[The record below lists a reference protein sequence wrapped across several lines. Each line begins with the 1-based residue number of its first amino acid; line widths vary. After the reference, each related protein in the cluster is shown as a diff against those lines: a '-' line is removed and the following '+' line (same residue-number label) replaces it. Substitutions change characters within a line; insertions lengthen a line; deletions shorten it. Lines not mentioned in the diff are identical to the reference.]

1 MNNCPKC
8 GNPLQVGT
16 SSCPIC
22 GTNILATT
30 TEPAPIAPA
39 PVAAAPVAPA
49 VVQTTEKKE
58 VVATPAVQAQAPTP
72 APVEAQKVEVQKIE
86 TTVTTQNVVAPTP
99 APAPAPVPTEVVVQP
114 TVVEPTVAP
123 EPTPEVQKPITES
136 EIAPT
141 IKTIEAGTP
150 VPSIPASLSADAP
163 TEVAAPTKGKTKKNR
178 AGIKMNKNA
187 LIIGIVIIAA
197 LVGVYFMTMGN
208 TNTLKNNPNNQPAE
222 EENLASTSVSSHGYK
237 IKLADGW
244 VSSEDGQNVVVT
256 NVNGTVAIKLD
267 HNSTS
272 LDKITKETIEGYFK
286 NRTEFSNTKVSET
299 TISAKKAYLVDTNIN
314 SAPVQI
320 YFISGSS
327 TLTLGATIVY
337 QSEESKTKYEAE
349 ITKMIGTLTYSDESL
364 KAMDTLEMYANI
376 FNVYNGV
383 MNYVPTPT
391 EPTTPVEPTTP
402 ETPEIDP
409 NQPNVETPQ
418 NNNQT
423 GTETPEEP
431 NPTE

>member
-30 TEPAPIAPA
+30 AEPAKEAPAPVAPAPAAPAVVQVTEKKEVVTAPTAQVVATPAKAPAPAPVVETPKAVAPKVETQTPA
-39 PVAAAPVAPA
+39 PVAAAP
-49 VVQTTEKKE
+49 
-58 VVATPAVQAQAPTP
+58 APTP
-72 APVEAQKVEVQKIE
+72 TVAPVATE
-86 TTVTTQNVVAPTP
+86 T
-99 APAPAPVPTEVVVQP
+99 VVQP
-114 TVVEPTVAP
+114 TTVEPTV
-123 EPTPEVQKPITES
+123 TKTITES

-141 IKTIEAGTP
+141 IKTIDAGTP
-150 VPSIPASLSADAP
+150 VPSIPASLSTDAP
-163 TEVAAPTKGKTKKNR
+163 TEVEAPTKGKAKKAR
-178 AGIKMNKNA
+178 AGIKINKNA
-187 LIIGIVIIAA
+187 LVIGIVVIAA

-208 TNTLKNNPNNQPAE
+208 TNTLKNNPSNQPTE

-244 VSSEDGQNVVVT
+244 VSTEDGQNVVVT
-256 NVNGTVAIKLD
+256 NINGTVAIKLD

-272 LDKITKETIEGYFK
+272 LESITKETIEGYFQ

-314 SAPVQI
+314 SAPVQV
-320 YFISGSS
+320 YFISGTSS
-327 TLTLGATIVY
+327 LTLGATIVY

-383 MNYVPTPT
+383 MNYTPT
-391 EPTTPVEPTTP
+391 QTAPTTP

-409 NQPNVETPQ
+409 NQPNNETPQ

-423 GTETPEEP
+423 GQETPEEP
-431 NPTE
+431 IVTE

>member
-30 TEPAPIAPA
+30 AEPAKEAPA
-39 PVAAAPVAPA
+39 PVAPAPAAPA
-49 VVQTTEKKE
+49 VVQVTEKKE
-58 VVATPAVQAQAPTP
+58 VVTAPTAQVVATPAKASAPAPVVETTKAVEPKVETQTP
-72 APVEAQKVEVQKIE
+72 APVAP
-86 TTVTTQNVVAPTP
+86 APTP
-99 APAPAPVPTEVVVQP
+99 TVAPVATETVVQP
-114 TVVEPTVAP
+114 TTVEPTV
-123 EPTPEVQKPITES
+123 TKTITES

-141 IKTIEAGTP
+141 IKTIDAGTP
-150 VPSIPASLSADAP
+150 VPSIPASLSTDAP
-163 TEVAAPTKGKTKKNR
+163 TEVEAPTKGKAKKAR
-178 AGIKMNKNA
+178 AGIKINKNA
-187 LIIGIVIIAA
+187 LVIGIVVIAA

-208 TNTLKNNPNNQPAE
+208 TNTLKNNPSNKPTE

-237 IKLADGW
+237 INLADGW
-244 VSSEDGQNVVVT
+244 VSTEDGQNVVVT
-256 NVNGTVAIKLD
+256 NINGTVAIKLD

-272 LDKITKETIEGYFK
+272 LESITKETIEGYFQ

-314 SAPVQI
+314 SAPVQV
-320 YFISGSS
+320 YFISGTSS
-327 TLTLGATIVY
+327 LTLGATVVY

-383 MNYVPTPT
+383 MNYTPT
-391 EPTTPVEPTTP
+391 QSAPTTP

-409 NQPNVETPQ
+409 NQPNNETPQ

-423 GTETPEEP
+423 GQETPEEP
-431 NPTE
+431 IVTE

>member
-30 TEPAPIAPA
+30 AEPAKEAPA
-39 PVAAAPVAPA
+39 PVAPAPASPA
-49 VVQTTEKKE
+49 VVQVTEKKE
-58 VVATPAVQAQAPTP
+58 VVTAPTAQVVATP
-72 APVEAQKVEVQKIE
+72 
-86 TTVTTQNVVAPTP
+86 APTP
-99 APAPAPVPTEVVVQP
+99 APAPVVETPKAVAPKVETQTPAPVAPAPAPASTVAPVATETVVQP
-114 TVVEPTVAP
+114 TTVEPTV
-123 EPTPEVQKPITES
+123 TKTITES

-141 IKTIEAGTP
+141 IKTIDAGTP
-150 VPSIPASLSADAP
+150 VPSIPASLSTDAP
-163 TEVAAPTKGKTKKNR
+163 TEVEAPTKGKAKKAR
-178 AGIKMNKNA
+178 AGIKINKNA
-187 LIIGIVIIAA
+187 LVIGIVVIAA
-197 LVGVYFMTMGN
+197 LAGVYFMTIGN
-208 TNTLKNNPNNQPAE
+208 TNTLKNNPSNQPTE
-222 EENLASTSVSSHGYK
+222 EKNLASTSVSSHGYK
-237 IKLADGW
+237 INLADGW
-244 VSSEDGQNVVVT
+244 VSTEDSQNVVVT
-256 NVNGTVAIKLD
+256 NINGTVAIKLD

-272 LDKITKETIEGYFK
+272 LESITKETIEGYFQ

-314 SAPVQI
+314 SAPVQV
-320 YFISGSS
+320 YFISGTSS
-327 TLTLGATIVY
+327 LTLGATVVY

-383 MNYVPTPT
+383 MNYTPT
-391 EPTTPVEPTTP
+391 QAAPTTP

-409 NQPNVETPQ
+409 NQPNNETPQ

-423 GTETPEEP
+423 GQETPEEP
-431 NPTE
+431 IVTE